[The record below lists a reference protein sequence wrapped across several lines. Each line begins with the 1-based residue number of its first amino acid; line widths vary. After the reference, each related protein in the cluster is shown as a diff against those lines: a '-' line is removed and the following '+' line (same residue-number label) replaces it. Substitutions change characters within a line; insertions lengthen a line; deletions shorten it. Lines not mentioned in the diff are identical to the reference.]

1 MRETG
6 GKNMELCPFCKTP
19 PAKSDEESVK
29 RIKKLMEKGN
39 ANSFYQLG
47 GYYRKGIKG
56 MPQNSAKANELFLK
70 AGELGCAEAYHNL
83 GNSYSVGNGV
93 EIVKKK
99 AMHYYELAA
108 MNGDVMSRHNLGAID
123 GRAGNFQR
131 AYKHLLLSARAGD
144 KLSLENVKQGY
155 INGRVTKE
163 EYTNTLRAYQMS
175 QDEVKSDARDKAA
188 VYFNAM
194 DNAGVLQYVETNT

>member
-1 MRETG
+1 
-6 GKNMELCPFCKTP
+6 
-19 PAKSDEESVK
+19 
-29 RIKKLMEKGN
+29 MEKGN
-39 ANSFYQLG
+39 ARAFYMHG
-47 GYYRKGIKG
+47 GHYAHRTRGV
-56 MPQNSAKANELFLK
+56 PQDMAKANELWLK

-93 EIVKKK
+93 EIDKKK

-108 MNGDVMSRHNLGAID
+108 MNGDVMSRHNLGAIE
-123 GRAGNFQR
+123 GQAGNYQR

-144 KLSLENVKQGY
+144 KQSLENVKQGY